1 MRAIASA
8 PGSRLL
14 QIAFRPGRTHIQI
27 KTETLPAGGIISGQG
42 GKPMNDPIFCLPNEE
57 RIIDR
62 IEQLR
67 EYLDNFPDGMCAEA
81 AKNELQLLGNI
92 QEQWF
97 I

>member
-1 MRAIASA
+1 
-8 PGSRLL
+8 
-14 QIAFRPGRTHIQI
+14 
-27 KTETLPAGGIISGQG
+27 
-42 GKPMNDPIFCLPNEE
+42 MNDSIFCLPNEE

-67 EYLDNFPDGMCAEA
+67 EYLDNFPDGLCAA
-81 AKNELQLLGNI
+81 ASKNELLRLENI

>member
-1 MRAIASA
+1 
-8 PGSRLL
+8 
-14 QIAFRPGRTHIQI
+14 
-27 KTETLPAGGIISGQG
+27 
-42 GKPMNDPIFCLPNEE
+42 MNDYIFCLPNEE

-67 EYLDNFPDGMCAEA
+67 EYLDNFPDGMCASA
-81 AKNELQLLGNI
+81 AKNELQRPENI